1 MNDGLTASTQCV
13 TVGRMSTTIRFSDRL
28 RDIKASRKFT
38 LARMTKILGRTS
50 TRTVQDWI
58 YGNRVP
64 HRDIQELVLLKLLKA
79 KAARTRKLPTP
90 AN

>member
-1 MNDGLTASTQCV
+1 MNDGLTAGTQCV
-13 TVGRMSTTIRFSDRL
+13 KVGRMSTTIRFSDRL
-28 RDIKASRKFT
+28 KDIKAQRKLTF
-38 LARMTKILGRTS
+38 ARMTTIIGRTS

-64 HRDIQELVLLKLLKA
+64 HRDIQEIVLLKLLKA